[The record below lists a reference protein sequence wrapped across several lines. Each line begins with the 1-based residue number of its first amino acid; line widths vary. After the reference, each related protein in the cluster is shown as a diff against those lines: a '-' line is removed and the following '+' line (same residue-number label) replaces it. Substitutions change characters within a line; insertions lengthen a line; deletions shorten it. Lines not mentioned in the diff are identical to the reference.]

1 MQASQAVKDQ
11 VQNRLKIQFFELN
24 FSKLIFQSS
33 STDQQ
38 KDRLGKNFVI
48 GVLQM
53 NGKQKYYLILK
64 HYA

>member
-38 KDRLGKNFVI
+38 KDRLGQNFVI